1 MGLRSR
7 ADGARR
13 LRIPQ
18 SLRPKAVELLRRSV
32 SALSLPTA
40 SRPSSPVAN
49 ANA

>member
-18 SLRPKAVELLRRSV
+18 SLRPKAVELLRRV
-32 SALSLPTA
+32 GLGAELATA